1 MPPTF
6 CHAVSG
12 VTFAAAL
19 ARTKVVARGPKP
31 LAVTYEPTGCGKV
44 LYTTFQTANASHVG
58 LYPQER
64 ILIYLIME
72 IQTCSDNPIF

>member
-1 MPPTF
+1 MQ
-6 CHAVSG
+6 AI
-12 VTFAAAL
+12 
-19 ARTKVVARGPKP
+19 
-31 LAVTYEPTGCGKV
+31 TYQPTGCGKV
-44 LYTTFQTANASHVG
+44 LYTTFQTAFAAHVG